1 MIYGKI
7 YLDEDENGAA
17 LLVFEAAKRE
27 DRNEIYLSHA
37 KNVYDK
43 SGRLRF
49 SSPLTCIYGAPL
61 VAIGHRAKAVLAARL
76 ADASSYDLSREG
88 GDLEFRGRH
97 DDDSGFKYGMFAF
110 RPDECG
116 DGRTKRVLGAEEHF
130 TVLNNVEFSPE
141 IIEDMI
147 PFADAYLKQLVLDA
161 PVHKAS
167 LFQNKTS
174 KE

>member
-17 LLVFEAAKRE
+17 LLVFEAAKQE

-97 DDDSGFKYGMFAF
+97 DDDRIPSFLDPAFHYYLWTGFGQIHLVFA
-110 RPDECG
+110 
-116 DGRTKRVLGAEEHF
+116 A
-130 TVLNNVEFSPE
+130 
-141 IIEDMI
+141 
-147 PFADAYLKQLVLDA
+147 
-161 PVHKAS
+161 
-167 LFQNKTS
+167 
-174 KE
+174 